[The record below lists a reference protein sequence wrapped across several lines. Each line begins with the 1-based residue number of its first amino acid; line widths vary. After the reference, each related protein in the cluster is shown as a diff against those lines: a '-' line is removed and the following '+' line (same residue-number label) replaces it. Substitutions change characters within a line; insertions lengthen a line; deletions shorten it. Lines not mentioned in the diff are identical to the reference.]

1 MATGFTPT
9 ATYSNLTRLELEALR
24 KADFFAGGK
33 ALTVGDQ
40 AYAGD
45 GVVGKGDINAE
56 PFFTGPEVALDDI
69 FPLTPPQQPGLGIGT
84 QSAVATGAIYAEYAQ
99 WLGPTAI
106 YDAAASGFAS
116 AANAWDDTTPA
127 FSFIAAGV
135 QAGDILL
142 ITPTE
147 NVVGVNAGVVATIQ
161 TVAANQLAVV
171 NIWNPASSTAA
182 LSVSADKYNYT
193 IIRPS
198 ALKLFA
204 VPGSGPLGGE
214 QTFLVV
220 RPGST
225 LHNTAGPTLNA
236 INADRLLN
244 VIPPKFALS
253 TSVDRADWVYD
264 FGGISRSISGSER
277 GLDTLGYRV
286 VLYPDIGDG
295 SGPDLT
301 KPIASLN
308 PTIDPGIDADKQ
320 RFTIDY
326 KAGVIRFSCAPK
338 LGGDIKA
345 AGATNGTNPLT
356 GRLNLYAVL
365 WVVDLSF
372 TEGNARTLYGVRTS
386 NTSYRV
392 PGRVVFNATTG
403 AWEVGTTGVDI
414 NAFYVKALGTASG
427 ASQTNPYAPVQF
439 STEFGT
445 VDDTVV
451 LLGSP
456 RYFTYRQGS
465 NVWRF
470 VREESLFGYGPT
482 DVELTVE
489 DKTKLTLGDISNPAQ
504 APGGDLN
511 PVVLWDGSTNPK
523 GARNTSE
530 MLGRLPAAL
539 LTAPYGVAH
548 LKKGRYYL
556 TDKTIYVPPGSTIQG
571 EGAATKILARVN
583 SSANG
588 AVRPVFKVG
597 PNTPW
602 GVWDATVAEDV
613 GSPYG
618 ITVSPTTMTTTAT
631 ARVEGAD
638 LVWNPVRRVWGQV
651 IAVDSGIWF
660 NEIGVEGAYK
670 FSGLGVNVKDT
681 ANSLFTSFSTNGT
694 HHTGNHYPRI
704 AHHEHTDEYS
714 VVWVDQVTVGG
725 TIGPQVFY
733 RAFSVDLDLTATT
746 PTPSL
751 SFKSAGFLV
760 GQAGTFHDHP
770 SIAIESY
777 TTGSNYHSQV
787 TFWEYQTDAAGLI
800 NTGFSGISRRIYQ
813 GGVAPSVNGQ
823 TTYLAAPYVVA
834 NEELGI
840 ISSTDTKWDGG
851 ARFLAVWSVR
861 NHAVVTGTNASL
873 NILAFT
879 HGTVGLDLQ
888 VKGVV
893 PGSKLHIL
901 GGATTVFGAAPPF
914 IPTTQDG
921 TTLTVQDVS
930 AAGAVVWHDLNN
942 TPFPDAG
949 PLKWAITPSS
959 YVQGAFFDWASNTF
973 SAPFNVVTGQQAQ
986 NDQFYI
992 LEMDQ
997 PDFVRLSRGGDKWLV
1012 VFQGFQATGF
1022 LSTPKLKS
1030 FADSSMSAT
1039 FFDAGGGIT
1048 VADSAVYREHVSTC
1062 RVVLA
1067 DDGSLINPSPP
1078 DQVQATS
1085 AARNTGPS
1093 IQAYYEMASGS
1104 GTMTLGPSTLT
1115 DPIATFIS
1123 DFESV
1128 NSRWGD
1134 AKLDGVTWL
1143 QIDAGPNLGVWQVV
1157 SWTATTLVI
1166 SGAFNAADAVS
1177 RNYKLWRSPALTNA
1191 RIARDIEVSNK
1202 SLGTR
1207 PPLTTRPNLTS
1218 TYRSPMNEAREVAAH
1233 NFMHRWSGSTPSL
1246 MPAVTWTGQDW
1257 VVVSPAKNH
1266 LHSFTG
1272 CYHPNGA
1279 TSLFADAGWYFGRG
1293 STGTRPGGTLGTLV
1307 RTFPNGAK
1315 IYDVASG
1322 TYLSVVSV
1330 FDEHTVV
1337 LSGATPLGAADLT
1350 NREYHLILPSLPDY
1364 GGFKNQGYRVAEDG
1378 SIITSTSYT
1387 TFADP
1392 PTVDSKENF
1401 HRNRELMRR
1410 VFPYYFSPSTALLST
1425 RGANYPAS
1433 GYFFDVLEEGSS
1445 RKGDIFFNGVAVGRP
1460 KGVNEASYL
1469 EPPVVALAWGE
1480 SYFGFLD
1487 RIKAGDSPRVQRMEF
1502 YRQSFGPYNV
1512 TFKDFALDVVS
1523 QTGLAKLTR
1532 AHIYTNHGSSRSG
1545 NVAMATDGYRN
1556 VYLYATQI
1564 QGVGTSSASPVW
1576 ADKFSRLYACYT
1588 NTEGHYPLHLEAG
1601 RPAGNG
1607 IGTNIFSWQNSP
1619 QAYSANMI
1627 LTDRFNNQNTTAKV
1641 IWDGK
1646 RFVVAWVARVQGDS
1660 PLSVGYPPFTLAIG
1674 QLSGGEDAGLQTN
1687 ELLDSADVSVDLT
1700 PLGSTFL
1707 SNGSG
1712 GTGLYDGS
1720 ITSIDL
1726 AHSGTTYAVAWV
1738 AGCVEDV
1745 PGFSSGDQS
1754 QGGSVLGVTIFK
1766 LDNAV
1771 PNSTNPSLLGTLFPG
1786 GGQNYVLGQSQFP
1799 GTWSNPRILWTGE
1812 RYAVFAQQT
1821 NMAPAFPTD
1830 YRNGDSYMVV
1840 AYCGENGPAEPT
1852 QVKQQAGRRGG
1863 FGTFF
1868 PVNNATPLLPVAAGG
1883 DDLVGLGYPVITNT
1897 FAAGAPLNGQGYTT
1911 LFLTGGEGEVPIV
1924 ASGTTGH
1931 AITGSIWEDASAN
1944 FNTGAFGPVRRG
1956 DLLVVTDGASANVGI
1971 YVINLLSTSTRL
1983 LIIGGAMNFPEAAT
1997 MSYKIVRPA
2006 QPNVQPGDVLV
2017 VDGIWRQASGTL
2029 STASTGHYPII
2040 SYSPRY
2046 RLLVVE
2052 GQFDSGDYG
2061 SGVVVDPYWKYMVRG
2076 SIRTGSTA
2084 NPLLGSVLAQ
2094 GRIGSTQAPVKAG
2107 DTSWLTDLLL
2117 SGSYSTD
2124 AAFSK
2129 MAALLDVAY
2138 NAERDEYA
2146 VLFTSYTPSTDIYL
2160 WVALFDPRKRQ
2171 FSAAK
2176 PLISQVSGGPTETP
2190 QNWKINWNGKHYF
2203 AAGGVHTTAVP
2214 AGLYVRAVL
2223 LSDSLAVEQTVTLD
2237 GVLTTSPPQDL
2248 LGSLANQMP
2257 GTGYG
2262 ALTTPAALPAS
2273 VIQERVKDVNITW
2286 NDKLARWVVSA
2297 CISWQ
2302 TRLWPSTTTNAEPDT
2317 ISLGVV
2323 SAWAAGST
2331 VVTVSDTTYLQPGMK
2346 VGFYTTDGGPPV
2358 VNYNLGYVTV
2368 KRVINSTQFNANATY
2383 DEFATGLGAPLDL
2396 VVGTSVAFAYPRE
2409 DVYTWTVGY
2418 TAAGIS
2424 IDDADGV
2431 VVENLTFS
2439 GQTADI
2445 TERWSNMARPI
2456 WQAAGQT
2463 TGLRWRLPGGG
2474 YTQTLLP
2481 FNINTLA
2488 RTGFKPPPQYNH
2500 RFLIPKGKVETTRV
2514 FGLRSNT
2521 KLRFDPT
2528 GHGPRAKKGES

>member
-1 MATGFTPT
+1 MAIGFTPT

-40 AYAGD
+40 AYSGD

-56 PFFTGPEVALDDI
+56 PFYTGPEVALDDI
-69 FPLTPPQQPGLGIGT
+69 LPLTPPQQPGYGIGT
-84 QSAVATGAIYAEYAQ
+84 QSAVATGAIFAEYAQ
-99 WLGPTAI
+99 WLGPTAV

-127 FSFIAAGV
+127 FSFILAGV
-135 QAGDILL
+135 LPGDLL
-142 ITPTE
+142 LVTPTE
-147 NVVGVNAGVVATIQ
+147 NTVGVNAGVVATIQ

-182 LSVSADKYNYT
+182 LSISPDKFNYT

-225 LHNTAGPTLNA
+225 LHNAAGPTLNA

-244 VIPPKFALS
+244 VIPPKYALD
-253 TSVDRADWVYD
+253 TTVDRADWVYD

-301 KPIASLN
+301 KPITSLN

-338 LGGDIKA
+338 LGGDIKP

-365 WVVDLSF
+365 WVVDLSL

-386 NTSYRV
+386 TTSYRV

-403 AWEVGTTGVDI
+403 AWEIGTTGVDL

-427 ASQTNPYAPVQF
+427 ASQTNPYAPVQY

-451 LLGSP
+451 LGGSP

-511 PVVLWDGSTNPK
+511 PSVLWDGSTNPK
-523 GARNTSE
+523 GARDTSE

-583 SSANG
+583 SSAFG
-588 AVRPVFKVG
+588 RVRPVFKVG

-618 ITVSPTTMTTTAT
+618 ITVSPTTMTTSAT

-651 IAVDSGIWF
+651 IALDTGIWF
-660 NEIGVEGAYK
+660 NEIGPDGAYK

-681 ANSLFTSFSTNGT
+681 ANPAWTSLSPNST

-733 RAFSVDLDLTATT
+733 RAFSVDLNLTATT

-813 GGVAPSVNGQ
+813 GGVAPSVTGQ
-823 TTYLAAPYVVA
+823 TTYLAAPYGVA

-840 ISSTDTKWDGG
+840 ISSTDTKWDGE

-861 NHAVVTGTNASL
+861 NHAVVTGTSASL
-873 NILAFT
+873 SILTFT

-901 GGATTVFGAAPPF
+901 GGATTAFGDAPPF

-921 TTLTVQDVS
+921 TTLTVQAAS
-930 AAGAVVWHDLNN
+930 AASAVVWHDLNN
-942 TPFPDAG
+942 TPFPDPG
-949 PLKWAITPSS
+949 PLTWAITPAS
-959 YVQGAFFDWASNTF
+959 YIQGAFYNWASNTF
-973 SAPFNVVTGQQAQ
+973 SAPFNVVTGQREQ
-986 NDQFYI
+986 NDLFYI

-997 PDFVRLSRGGDKWLV
+997 PDFVRLSRGSDKWLV
-1012 VFQGFQATGF
+1012 VFQGFQSTGF
-1022 LSTPKLKS
+1022 MATPRLKS
-1030 FADSSMSAT
+1030 FADSILSAT
-1039 FFDAGGGIT
+1039 FFDAAGGIPT
-1048 VADSAVYREHVSTC
+1048 ADPVVYREHVSTC
-1062 RVVLA
+1062 RVLLA
-1067 DDGSLINPSPP
+1067 NDGSLINPSPP
-1078 DQVQATS
+1078 DKVQATS

-1093 IQAYYEMASGS
+1093 VQAFYQMTTGS
-1104 GTMTLGPSTLT
+1104 GTMTIGPSVLN
-1115 DPIATFIS
+1115 DLGANFIA
-1123 DFESV
+1123 DFNTV

-1134 AKLDGVTWL
+1134 AKLDGATYL
-1143 QIDAGPNLGVWQVV
+1143 QINAGPNFGVWQVT
-1157 SWTATTLVI
+1157 SWTATSLTI
-1166 SGAFNAADAVS
+1166 SGAFNAADGTPRTYV
-1177 RNYKLWRSPALTNA
+1177 LFRSPAITEA
-1191 RIARDIEVSNK
+1191 RLSRDIEVSNK

-1207 PPLTTRPNLTS
+1207 PPLTSRPNFLFS
-1218 TYRSPMNEAREVAAH
+1218 YRSPMNEAREVAAH
-1233 NFMHRWSGSTPSL
+1233 NFMHRWDGPTQSL
-1246 MPAVTWTGQDW
+1246 LPAVTWTGQDW

-1266 LHSFTG
+1266 MRSFTG
-1272 CYHPNGA
+1272 CYHPNGPN
-1279 TSLFADAGWYFGRG
+1279 SLFADAGWYFGRG
-1293 STGTRPGGTLGTLV
+1293 ATGTRPSGTLGTLV
-1307 RTFPNGAK
+1307 RTFPTGAK
-1315 IYDVASG
+1315 LLDVASG
-1322 TYLSVVSV
+1322 LTLSIVSV
-1330 FDEHTVV
+1330 YDEHTVV
-1337 LSGATPLGAADLT
+1337 LSGVEPLGAADLT

-1378 SIITSTSYT
+1378 SIIASTSYI

-1392 PTVDSKENF
+1392 PALDSKENF

-1410 VFPYYFSPSTALLST
+1410 VFPYYFTSATSLLAT

-1433 GYFFDVLEEGSS
+1433 GFVYDVIEEGSN

-1460 KGVNEASYL
+1460 KGVNELSYL

-1480 SYFGFLD
+1480 NYFGFLD
-1487 RIKAGDSPRVQRMEF
+1487 RIKAGDAGSRVQRMEF

-1512 TFKDFALDVVS
+1512 TFKDFALDVVDAA
-1523 QTGLAKLTR
+1523 GLAVLSR
-1532 AHIYTNHGSSRSG
+1532 AHVYTNHGSSRSG

-1556 VYLYATQI
+1556 VYVYATQI
-1564 QGVGTSSASPVW
+1564 QGLGKDAALPEW
-1576 ADKFSRLYACYT
+1576 NLRLSRLYACYT
-1588 NTEGHYPLHLEAG
+1588 NTEGHHPLHLEAG

-1607 IGTNIFSWQNSP
+1607 TYTNIYTWQNSP
-1619 QAYSANMI
+1619 QSQSGNM
-1627 LTDRFNNQNTTAKV
+1627 LHQDRYNNQNTTTKV

-1646 RFVVAWVARVQGDS
+1646 RFVVAWVARIAGTS
-1660 PLSVGYPPFTLAIG
+1660 LPVGYSPFTLAIG
-1674 QLSGGEDAGLQTN
+1674 QLSGGEDGGLQTN
-1687 ELLDSADVSVDLT
+1687 ELVSPTDVATDLT
-1700 PLGSTFL
+1700 PLGSTIL
-1707 SNGSG
+1707 TNGSG

-1720 ITSIDL
+1720 ITAIDL

-1738 AGCVEDV
+1738 SGCVEDV
-1745 PGFSSGDQS
+1745 PLSGPGDQS
-1754 QGGSVLGVTIFK
+1754 QGGSTLGVTIFK
-1766 LDNAV
+1766 LDNAI
-1771 PNSTNPSLLGTLFPG
+1771 PNSTNPSLQGTLFPG

-1799 GTWSNPRILWTGE
+1799 GTWSNPRIIWTGE

-1830 YRNGDSYMVV
+1830 YREGDSYVVV

-1852 QVKQQAGRRGG
+1852 QVKQQSGRHGG
-1863 FGTFF
+1863 FGAFF
-1868 PVNNATPLLPVAAGG
+1868 PVNNYTPLLPAASGG
-1883 DDLVGLGYPVITNT
+1883 ADLVGLGFPLTT
-1897 FAAGAPLNGQGYTT
+1897 GAFGTPAPMNGQEYTT
-1911 LFLTGGEGEVPIV
+1911 ILLTGGEGEVPIV
-1924 ASGTTGH
+1924 ATGTTGG
-1931 AITGSIWEDASAN
+1931 ALTGTVWEDLGAN
-1944 FNTGAFGPVRRG
+1944 FDQGAFGPVRRG
-1956 DLLVVTDGASANVGI
+1956 DFLVVTDAASSNIGI
-1971 YVINLLSTSTRL
+1971 YLILSVLTSTRV
-1983 LIIGGAMNFPEAAT
+1983 LIVGSAMTFPEVAT
-1997 MSYKIVRPA
+1997 QSYKIVRPA
-2006 QPNVQPGDVLV
+2006 HPNVQPGDVLV
-2017 VDGIWRQASGTL
+2017 VDGVWREATSTL
-2029 STASTGHYPII
+2029 STASTGHYPILT
-2040 SYSPRY
+2040 YSPKFRAI
-2046 RLLVVE
+2046 VVE
-2052 GQFDSGDYG
+2052 GQFDPGDVG
-2061 SGVVVDPYWKYMVRG
+2061 AGVVADPNWKYVIRG
-2076 SIRTGSTA
+2076 SIRTGASA
-2084 NPLLGSVLAQ
+2084 NLLVGSVLAQ
-2094 GRIGSTQAPVKAG
+2094 GRAGSTQSPIKAG

-2124 AAFSK
+2124 TAGFTK

-2146 VLFTSYTPSTDIYL
+2146 VLFTSYTPSSDIYL

-2171 FSAAK
+2171 ISAAK
-2176 PLISQVSGGPTETP
+2176 PLISEVSGGPTETP
-2190 QNWKINWNGKHYF
+2190 QDWKLNWNGKHYL
-2203 AAGGVHTTAVP
+2203 AAGGVTTSTVP
-2214 AGLYVRAVL
+2214 SGLYVRGYL
-2223 LSDSLAVEQTVTLD
+2223 LSDSLAIEQTLTLD

-2248 LGSLANQMP
+2248 LGALANQMP

-2262 ALTTPAALPAS
+2262 SLTSLGLIEA
-2273 VIQERVKDVNITW
+2273 RVKNVHIAW
-2286 NDKLARWVVSA
+2286 NDKLARWTVSA
-2297 CISWQ
+2297 CVSWQ
-2302 TRLWPSTTTNAEPDT
+2302 TVGYAAPTTNAEPDLIPMGIVT
-2317 ISLGVV
+2317 
-2323 SAWAAGST
+2323 AWPAASGL
-2331 VVTVSDTTYLQPGMK
+2331 VTVGDTSYLQPGMK
-2346 VGFYTTDGGPPV
+2346 VGFYTIDPATLDRW
-2358 VNYNLGYVTV
+2358 NLGYVTV
-2368 KRVINSTQFNANATY
+2368 KRVLNLTQFEANATF
-2383 DEFATGLGAPLDL
+2383 DEFSTGLGSPIDL
-2396 VVGTSVAFAYPRE
+2396 LLGTSVAFAYPRE

-2418 TAAGIS
+2418 GAAGIS

-2431 VVENLTFS
+2431 VIENVNFS

-2445 TERWSNMARPI
+2445 TERWANMGRPI

-2474 YTQTLLP
+2474 YGTTLLP
-2481 FNINTLA
+2481 YSTYG

-2500 RFLIPKGKVETTRV
+2500 RFLVPSGKVETTRV

-2521 KLRFDPT
+2521 KLRFDPLRRGLRT
-2528 GHGPRAKKGES
+2528 MKGES